1 MSQEL
6 TVERIAQKRAEANKN
21 RIWLEFSGLS
31 RRGLVLFA
39 PNFCPPISNK
49 WIAFLH
55 TSCVQLSFITGY
67 MRCDLGLTL
76 ITTKKLKDTND
87 GKLKVMHKEMVC
99 EMLFS
104 YAENILCTTT
114 QLSTHAHAC

>member
-1 MSQEL
+1 
-6 TVERIAQKRAEANKN
+6 
-21 RIWLEFSGLS
+21 
-31 RRGLVLFA
+31 
-39 PNFCPPISNK
+39 
-49 WIAFLH
+49 
-55 TSCVQLSFITGY
+55 